1 MLWVSKHH
9 NALNPGQPTP
19 LNPNCFGFLSSIN
32 PKPQIRHRIQF
43 RQPGGS
49 PKGSDISSS
58 PRHCPRDTIKGSI
71 PLLKGFLNVLVPH
84 PRCGVFVRFYSQRLL
99 LPAPGVPKFRDCREW
114 CVQPGDPR
122 SFNASQWSDLNRT
135 LECCYVYGDPTTVR
149 PVSGVVCRVG
159 MFEAKSYQY
168 LFSFL
173 LLIMTILLQSL
184 LLLLF
189 CQGSISS
196 TRRATAP
203 AAGTLAR
210 ARTAAAGSDL
220 RTTPCTLNPKPCP
233 KP

>member
-1 MLWVSKHH
+1 MFWFPTLGVGCLLDFIVSDYS
-9 NALNPGQPTP
+9 
-19 LNPNCFGFLSSIN
+19 C
-32 PKPQIRHRIQF
+32 
-43 RQPGGS
+43 
-49 PKGSDISSS
+49 
-58 PRHCPRDTIKGSI
+58 
-71 PLLKGFLNVLVPH
+71 PLLECPNSETA
-84 PRCGVFVRFYSQRLL
+84 VRL
-99 LPAPGVPKFRDCREW
+99 W
-114 CVQPGDPR
+114 CVQPGDPK
-122 SFNASQWSDLNRT
+122 SFNASQWSDLNRTRVLVRVRGPHDRNASRWCDPRHGSSKDLNRT

-159 MFEAKSYQY
+159 MFEAKNYQY

-173 LLIMTILLQSL
+173 LLIMTILLQS
-184 LLLLF
+184 LLLF

-220 RTTPCTLNPKPCP
+220 RTTPCTLNPINPKPCP